1 MLNRVLYFFC
11 VFRCG
16 TFDVCD
22 LTDRVYC
29 CGDFSGSLVFWDIET
44 LLQVDTVKAHSDIV
58 NTIAGGGIGSSEVV
72 TGSIFV
78 YQVDV
83 TTISLHKSYFIVQS
97 SSRGIFLT

>member
-1 MLNRVLYFFC
+1 
-11 VFRCG
+11 
-16 TFDVCD
+16 

-72 TGSIFV
+72 TGSIFL
-78 YQVDV
+78 YLIDV
-83 TTISLHKSYFIVQS
+83 ATISLLTSYLIVQS
-97 SSRGIFLT
+97 SSRGIF

>member
-1 MLNRVLYFFC
+1 M
-11 VFRCG
+11 
-16 TFDVCD
+16 
-22 LTDRVYC
+22 
-29 CGDFSGSLVFWDIET
+29 
-44 LLQVDTVKAHSDIV
+44 DTVKAHSDIV

>member
-1 MLNRVLYFFC
+1 MFSIESLIRFFC

-58 NTIAGGGIGSSEVV
+58 NSIAGGGIGSSEVV
-72 TGSIFV
+72 TGSIFL
-78 YQVDV
+78 YLIDIAIICYIQGAP
-83 TTISLHKSYFIVQS
+83 HQF
-97 SSRGIFLT
+97 